1 MSRSKQHGWFRFGP
15 ASYAVGL
22 ALIVSAA
29 IFNVSLDK
37 LPPKHLYSLPD
48 FLVDPYDRA
57 GPLGLTLCLAGF
69 GMLLVMLGFLG
80 TLRQNS
86 TQSSSVEQVSD
97 SVADAA
103 TSSPQGGTTRS
114 SSMVLATQKYVG
126 KRPFEKARSAVASDP
141 PTAAES

>member
-1 MSRSKQHGWFRFGP
+1 MSRSRQHGSFRFGTG
-15 ASYAVGL
+15 AYAVGL

-37 LPPKHLYSLPD
+37 LPPRHLYSLPD

-57 GPLGLTLCLAGF
+57 GPMGLTLCLAAL
-69 GMLLVMLGFLG
+69 GMFLVMLGFLG
-80 TLRQNS
+80 SFRKS
-86 TQSSSVEQVSD
+86 TRSSAGEEVSD

-103 TSSPQGGTTRS
+103 TSSTQGGPTRS

-126 KRPFEKARSAVASDP
+126 KRPFKKARTAVAADP
-141 PTAAES
+141 PAGDES